1 MRGCFWVRLGIVLGV
16 PLLFFLAATE
26 SALLAY
32 PLVVAMLLLLIGFAQ
47 YVYCKRFMVHTGA
60 CKYKK
65 TIIQI
70 LSLSFFCYVLFG
82 WTAACNHVETAFL
95 SVRIA
100 ALEGTLVEDSLL
112 SRSAKQVVRLR
123 LASCTTGDGATGSAK
138 GVVSALVKA
147 DTTLVSGSM
156 ITMEGEFSPDGSL
169 FFADTV
175 QILSISRLRAFR
187 RKVLSLIERRFTLL
201 IDDEQSRAL
210 ALMLLLGRTGD
221 GAFPL
226 KDLSLGSG
234 CAHLL
239 ALSGMHLQF
248 FILLLTFILVPLL
261 GKRRGRVISVAI
273 ALLYVLLVGPRP
285 SLVRA
290 MGMAIL
296 SLFFR
301 GRMASYYSYLATACI
316 QIVLFPSA
324 LSSMGSLFSYAAYG
338 GLLCNRVFSFYRPK
352 WMESFFAS
360 LFAILFTA
368 IPTLTVWGAWQ
379 IGALFIAPFASLLMF
394 ALMGSSLLVFVFGQP
409 FVFLVTILHRLITA
423 VFSFGST
430 LFAGGLDGGGF
441 VLYLLVVLTLLAS
454 IGYAERALQKRRRH
468 SYELEIRVR
477 FTEGHKEL
485 AR

>member
-1 MRGCFWVRLGIVLGV
+1 MRGYFWVRLGIVLGV

-32 PLVVAMLLLLIGFAQ
+32 PLVVAMLLLLVGFALFG
-47 YVYCKRFMVHTGA
+47 YRLLVLTSA
-60 CKYKK
+60 CKCKK

-70 LSLSFFCYVLFG
+70 LSFSFFCYVLFG
-82 WTAACNHVETAFL
+82 WTAARNHVDTAFL
-95 SVRIA
+95 PARIA
-100 ALEGTLVEDSLL
+100 VLEGTLVEDSLL
-112 SRSAKQVVRLR
+112 SRSAKQAVRLR
-123 LASCTTGDGATGSAK
+123 LASCTTGDGAKGSAK
-138 GVVSALVKA
+138 GVVSALVNA
-147 DTTLVSGSM
+147 DTTLVSGSV

-169 FFADTV
+169 FLADTV
-175 QILSISRLRAFR
+175 QLLSISRLRAFR
-187 RKVLSLIERRFTLL
+187 RKVLSLVERRFTLL

-248 FILLLTFILVPLL
+248 FMLLLSFALVPLL
-261 GKRRGRVISVAI
+261 GKRRGRVVSVAI

-296 SLFFR
+296 SLYFR
-301 GRMASYYSYLATACI
+301 GSMASYYSYLATACI
-316 QIVLFPSA
+316 QIVVFPSA
-324 LSSMGSLFSYAAYG
+324 LSSMGSLFSYASYG
-338 GLLCNRVFSFYRPK
+338 GLLCNRVFSFYRPR
-352 WMESFFAS
+352 WMESFFSS
-360 LFAILFTA
+360 LYAILFTA
-368 IPTLTVWGAWQ
+368 IPTLAVWGAWQ
-379 IGALFIAPFASLLMF
+379 IGALFIAPCASLLMF
-394 ALMGSSLLVFVFGQP
+394 ALMGSSLLAFVFGKH
-409 FVFLVTILHRLITA
+409 FSFLVVLLHRLITA

-441 VLYLLVVLTLLAS
+441 VLYLMVVLTLLAS
-454 IGYAERALQKRRRH
+454 IGYAERALQKRRRC
-468 SYELEIRVR
+468 SYELEVRVR
-477 FTEGHKEL
+477 FTEGNKEP